1 MKRDAVLILDLG
13 GKIVWAN
20 RIAHENVGL
29 QPGGLLGQN
38 YLEFCPPDTHADLLR
53 LHKLKIDGQTVRFR
67 IDLGAGKVL
76 TVTSGPVRV
85 EGRLYLYVVGRAAQ
99 GEPAGDEVLV
109 GMVAAGEL
117 LGEKPCRV
125 DLNSLLVSALK
136 AEAKTLRGRLTLLE
150 PGSPPPVLVRPWPIR
165 MVIRRLLAQARDSGG
180 KFGVA
185 TGGDPRRAWLQ
196 VTLPRA
202 PESAESKAVEACR
215 RIAREQGGRLLVRGR
230 TLRLSFPAA

>member
-20 RIAHENVGL
+20 RVAHENVGL
-29 QPGGLLGQN
+29 QPGALLGQN
-38 YLEFCPPDTHADLLR
+38 YLEFCPSDTHADLLR

-85 EGRLYLYVVGRAAQ
+85 EGRLYLYVVGRPAQ

-117 LGEKPCRV
+117 LGEKPRRV

-136 AEAKTLRGRLTLLE
+136 AEAKSLRGRLTLLE
-150 PGSPPPVLVRPWPIR
+150 PGSPPPVMVRPWPIR

-180 KFGVA
+180 KFRVA

-202 PESAESKAVEACR
+202 PQSAESKAVEVCR
-215 RIAREQGGRLLVRGR
+215 RVAREQGGRLLVRGR

>member
-1 MKRDAVLILDLG
+1 MTRDAVLILDPG

-20 RIAHENVGL
+20 RIAHENVDL
-29 QPGGLLGQN
+29 PPGGLLGQN

-53 LHKLKIDGQTVRFR
+53 LHRMKLEGKMVRFR
-67 IDLGAGKVL
+67 IDIGAGKVL

-85 EGRLYLYVVGRAAQ
+85 QGRLYLYVVGRPAR
-99 GEPAGDEVLV
+99 EELAGDEVLV

-117 LGEKPCRV
+117 LGEEPRRV

-136 AEAKTLRGRLTLLE
+136 AEAKSLRGRLTLLE
-150 PGSPPPVLVRPWPIR
+150 PGSPPPVMIRPWPIR
-165 MVIRRLLAQARDSGG
+165 MVIRRLLAQARASGG
-180 KFGVA
+180 KFRVA

-202 PESAESKAVEACR
+202 PQSAESQAVKACR